1 MKNDKVSLND
11 LVNAIK
17 KNKDNGKISCCED
30 GIAKPELT
38 AFFNVHIATLLGW
51 MEELKLYRELDA
63 ISSEMCHK
71 GIGSLDNSEEIKRC
85 DELRERIR
93 KLQTKENN
101 EFYPFYEPFV

>member
-11 LVNAIK
+11 LVNAIRK
-17 KNKDNGKISCCED
+17 SGSNGKVSCCED

-63 ISSEMCHK
+63 ISSEMCHR
-71 GIGSLDNSEEIKRC
+71 GIGGLDNSEEIKRC
-85 DELRERIR
+85 DEIRERIR
-93 KLQTKENN
+93 KLQTEENN